1 MADRIFSNNASSLLA
16 ASIDDNDTVVQVGS
30 GEGALFPSPGAGQYF
45 VLALVNADGDLELTH
60 CTSRTGDLLTVT
72 RAQEGTTAQAW
83 TNGVT
88 RCELR
93 VTAGTLDDF
102 IQVSGDTMEGDLDMN
117 DNELQNARVVDPVVE
132 GGQLVATAIR
142 GTEDDA
148 SNEIAVPSDGSR
160 ATAGGSPLV
169 VQADNLMTLLPT
181 GTILM
186 WYGSLGSLPTGWQNC
201 DGTNGSPDLRG
212 SFPRGA
218 GGALALGASG
228 GSATASGNTG
238 AGGAHT
244 PTGSADAH
252 TLTAAEMPTHTHAV
266 RGAGGPGSVIARP
279 NIGDSGVYGLSG
291 AAYSAGPANPFYQ
304 EENTAEGV
312 DFLQPTGG
320 GDAHSHSLS
329 MDAVADHTHSLSSV
343 ATIPPYKAVYF
354 IMKVS

>member
-30 GEGALFPSPGAGQYF
+30 GEGALFPSPGAGQFF

-102 IQVSGDTMEGDLDMN
+102 IQVSGDTMEGNLDMD

-132 GGQLVATAIR
+132 GGQLVGTAIR

-169 VQADNLMTLLPT
+169 VQADNMMTLLPV

-244 PTGSADAH
+244 PSGVADGHAITTAEMPSHYHGIRNSYGPGTPATQANMGDAGNYGIAGTRYVSGPASPGYIYTATGDNGQLIESNGGDGAHAH
-252 TLTAAEMPTHTHAV
+252 TLTMA
-266 RGAGGPGSVIARP
+266 
-279 NIGDSGVYGLSG
+279 
-291 AAYSAGPANPFYQ
+291 
-304 EENTAEGV
+304 
-312 DFLQPTGG
+312 
-320 GDAHSHSLS
+320 
-329 MDAVADHTHSLSSV
+329 AVADHTHSLSSV
-343 ATIPPYKAVYF
+343 ATVPPYKAVYF